1 MRRARLAVSVGALA
15 AAACAQPAAA
25 RRPAPSP
32 NPPDRFDIVEVG
44 DTTFGFAVGPRKWLR
59 PGATGIAVDP
69 RRRDGLVA
77 RYRVLSVKDGIVT
90 ALITG
95 QTTRVTPDHM
105 ALAVRPVTPLL
116 RQRSFWAG
124 AFGGGLLAAIV
135 STLSW

>member
-1 MRRARLAVSVGALA
+1 MSRARLGVA
-15 AAACAQPAAA
+15 AAALVAAA
-25 RRPAPSP
+25 CTHPARAPLPEPAPS
-32 NPPDRFDIVEVG
+32 PPDRFDIVEVG

-77 RYRVLSVKDGIVT
+77 RYKVLWVKDGIVT

-116 RQRSFWAG
+116 RQRTFWAG
-124 AFGGGLLAAIV
+124 AFSGGLLAAIA

>member
-1 MRRARLAVSVGALA
+1 MSRARLVLAAAALA
-15 AAACAQPAAA
+15 AAACAQPATA
-25 RRPAPSP
+25 RRPDPAP

-44 DTTFGFAVGPRKWLR
+44 DTTFGFAIGPRKWLR

-77 RYRVLSVKDGIVT
+77 RYKVLWVKDGIVT

-95 QTTRVTPDHM
+95 QTTRVTADHM

-116 RQRSFWAG
+116 RQRTFWAG
-124 AFGGGLLAAIV
+124 AFAGGLLSAIAA
-135 STLSW
+135 TLSW

>member
-1 MRRARLAVSVGALA
+1 VRRAPLA
-15 AAACAQPAAA
+15 AAAVALLAIACAQPAST
-25 RRPAPSP
+25 RRREPSP

-77 RYRVLSVKDGIVT
+77 RYRVLWVKDGVVT

-95 QTTRVTPDHM
+95 QTTRVTADHM
-105 ALAVRPVTPLL
+105 ALAVRPATPLL
-116 RQRSFWAG
+116 RQRTFWAG
-124 AFGGGLLAAIV
+124 AFSGGLLGAIA